1 MKENGLLL
9 VNLGSPATP
18 TTPDVKEYLK
28 EFLSDQ
34 NVVEMPKVIWQPIL
48 KGIILPMRSW
58 RSATFYRDCWQ
69 EEGSPLIINTK
80 KLTVKVQDNLP
91 DWDVE
96 MAMTYGHPSIPEV
109 LEKMK
114 KNCQHITVLPLFP
127 FFTKSTTQTIIEK
140 VKYAAPDATI
150 IDRFSEEKTYLDI
163 LSKTIQKAWD
173 QGSYDKLIISYHGI
187 PSAMVRHGDPYQ
199 DQTDAATREI
209 IKRVNIPEEKVQMA
223 YQSKFGPMPWLKPY
237 LKNTLLKEAQLGHRN
252 ILLVTPAF
260 VADCLETLEEDG
272 IQNYQS
278 FRENGGDNLTL
289 VPCLND
295 NSEFAQFL
303 SNLAI
308 SRNQEP

>member
-140 VKYAAPDATI
+140 VKYAAPDAT
-150 IDRFSEEKTYLDI
+150 
-163 LSKTIQKAWD
+163 
-173 QGSYDKLIISYHGI
+173 
-187 PSAMVRHGDPYQ
+187 
-199 DQTDAATREI
+199 TREI

-308 SRNQEP
+308 SRNQEH